1 MEIPKISIITVG
13 MNHLKYI
20 GDLYMSV
27 YQRFTPPEKNRTQ
40 CRIYVSGK

>member
-20 GDLYMSV
+20 RDLYMSI
-27 YQRFTPPEKNRTQ
+27 YQQFTPPPHTPKGCGR
-40 CRIYVSGK
+40 SAGFM